1 MSRVTKSPG
10 RCDPKGQGMVE
21 FALILPLALLL
32 ITGVLT
38 GAYLQFQQQAINNAA
53 RAASRWASIETSLDS
68 TNCESRVP
76 DSIVHKV
83 AAAANIV
90 TVNSNALC
98 ARGGTSTRE
107 LVQAGS
113 PSTAGVADIDVLAS
127 PDLTAPECVTV
138 KITYVAPRLPGP
150 WGPIIMRSEST
161 TPTSRFTSGSTCP

>member
-1 MSRVTKSPG
+1 MTGMPRSPG
-10 RCDPKGQGMVE
+10 KGDSAGQGMVE

-32 ITGVLT
+32 ITGIIT

-53 RAASRWASIETSLDS
+53 RAASRWASIETSLDATS
-68 TNCESRVP
+68 CESRVP

-90 TVNSNALC
+90 TVNSSALC
-98 ARGGTSTRE
+98 ARGGTSTTE

-113 PSTAGVADIDVLAS
+113 PSSAGIADIDVLAS

-138 KITYVAPRLPGP
+138 RITYVAPRLPGP
-150 WGPIIMRSEST
+150 WGAIIMRSEST